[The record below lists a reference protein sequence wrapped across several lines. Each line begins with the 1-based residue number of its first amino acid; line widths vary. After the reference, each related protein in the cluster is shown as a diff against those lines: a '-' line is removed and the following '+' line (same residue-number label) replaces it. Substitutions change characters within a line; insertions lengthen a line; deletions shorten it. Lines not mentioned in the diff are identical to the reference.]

1 MMYLGIDLS
10 KAYFD
15 VTLQNA
21 QGEKHSN
28 HFDND
33 SAGFKALQQWL
44 KAQGV
49 KELHVCME
57 ATNVYW
63 EKVAQFLYD
72 KGYQVSVVGGLL
84 GAARIKGFA
93 MSQLRRNKTD
103 KQDSDVIVDFCRA
116 IQPKRWTPPS
126 AEVSQL
132 RAMVRLRATLVKTV
146 TQQQNR
152 LGDCQDAESRACYQR
167 LIDTLKGEITQV
179 EGRIEAH
186 LAHHPHLQE
195 QADLIDSIQGL
206 GPISAWTILAEMPD
220 IADYENAHAAA
231 ADAGVNPSHHES
243 GDTIRRRP
251 KLSKVGKASIRGVLH
266 MPAITAIRHNPV
278 VKALAE
284 RLANRGKPK
293 NLIIAAAMRKLIHL
307 VYGVLKN
314 KRPFDPNYAASS
326 LPAT

>member
-1 MMYLGIDLS
+1 MYLGIDLS

-15 VTLQNA
+15 VTLRNA
-21 QGEKHSN
+21 QGEKHSH
-28 HFDND
+28 HFAND
-33 SAGFKALQQWL
+33 SAGFKALQHWL

-49 KELHVCME
+49 KEVHVCME

-72 KGYQVSVVGGLL
+72 KGYQVSVVNP
-84 GAARIKGFA
+84 ARIKGFA

-103 KQDSDVIVDFCRA
+103 KQDSDVIVDFCQA
-116 IQPKRWTPPS
+116 IQPNLWTPPS

-186 LAHHPHLQE
+186 IAHHPHLQE
-195 QADLIDSIQGL
+195 QADLIESIQGL

-220 IADYENAHAAA
+220 LAAYENAHAAA
-231 ADAGVNPSHHES
+231 ADASVNPSHHES

-266 MPAITAIRHNPV
+266 MPALTAIRHNPV

-314 KRPFDPNYAASS
+314 KRPFDPLYAASP

>member
-1 MMYLGIDLS
+1 MYLGIDLS

-15 VTLQNA
+15 VTLRTE
-21 QGEKHSN
+21 QGEKHSA

-33 SAGFKALQQWL
+33 RAGFKALQQWL
-44 KAQGV
+44 KAHGV
-49 KELHVCME
+49 KAVHVCME

-72 KGYQVSVVGGLL
+72 QGYAVSVVNP
-84 GAARIKGFA
+84 ARIKGFA

-103 KQDSDVIVDFCRA
+103 KQDSDVIVDFCQA
-116 IQPKRWTPPS
+116 IQPKVWTPPTP
-126 AEVSQL
+126 EVSQL

-152 LGDCQDAESRACYQR
+152 LGDCQDEESQACYQR
-167 LIDTLKGEITQV
+167 LIDTLKSEIKQV
-179 EGRIEAH
+179 EGRIAAH
-186 LAHHPHLQE
+186 IAHYPQLQA

-206 GPISAWTILAEMPD
+206 GPISTWTIMAEMPD
-220 IADYENAHAAA
+220 LATYENAHAAA
-231 ADAGVNPSHHES
+231 ADAGVNPAHHQS
-243 GDTIRRRP
+243 GDTIRRKP

-266 MPAITAIRHNPV
+266 MPALTAIRHNPV

-284 RLANRGKPK
+284 RLASRGKSK

-314 KRPFDPNYAASS
+314 KRPFDPHYGASPR
-326 LPAT
+326 LAT